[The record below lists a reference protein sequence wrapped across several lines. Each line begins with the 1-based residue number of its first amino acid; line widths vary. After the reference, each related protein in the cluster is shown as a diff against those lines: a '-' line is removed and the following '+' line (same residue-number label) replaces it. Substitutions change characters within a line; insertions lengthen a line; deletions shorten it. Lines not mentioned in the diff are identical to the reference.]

1 MPSVE
6 FRIKELPISIW
17 SAMLEN
23 YLIVTAL
30 IGAAFLLLLPGYLAN
45 KRKHPYRWI
54 IWSLALTAPV
64 FFGVTWFIAL
74 IWVLWP
80 KDKNIIDPVV
90 QGLGGNQRTT
100 GDTIAEFVDR
110 YRNNSSN
117 SIAEKLGEIDKMRAS
132 NLISDEEYEKLRKKA
147 LKLD

>member
-1 MPSVE
+1 
-6 FRIKELPISIW
+6 
-17 SAMLEN
+17 MLEN
-23 YLIVTAL
+23 YLIITAL

-54 IWSLALTAPV
+54 IWALALTAPV

-80 KDKNIIDPVV
+80 QDKNIIDPVV

-100 GDTIAEFVDR
+100 GDTISEFVDR
-110 YRNNSSN
+110 YRNNSSD
-117 SIAEKLGEIDKMRAS
+117 SVASKLAEIDDMRAK

-147 LKLD
+147 LKID